1 MATIQ
6 KMATIAAMNF
16 GTPNFKPI
24 IENAPSKQET
34 QVKDFDPAEHLTFT
48 PPEQVIMMTDLGYP
62 ADMGVSPVAVSQP
75 FKLFSTEAVHQM
87 RSEIL
92 HPQVMKNCGYQSNIA
107 ASQVRGY
114 APK

>member
-1 MATIQ
+1 MTAIQ
-6 KMATIAAMNF
+6 TMPMMHS

-24 IENAPSKQET
+24 IETSRSEQEF
-34 QVKDFDPAEHLTFT
+34 KAREFDPAKHLTYT

-62 ADMGVSPVAVSQP
+62 ADRGVSPVAVSQP
-75 FKLFSTEAVHQM
+75 FKLFSNEAVQQM
-87 RSEIL
+87 RSEVL
-92 HPQVMKNCGYQSNIA
+92 NPEVMNNCSYQSNIA

>member
-1 MATIQ
+1 MATVQ
-6 KMATIAAMNF
+6 TMPATAAMNF

-24 IENAPSKQET
+24 IENAPSKHESKGQ
-34 QVKDFDPAEHLTFT
+34 DFDPAEHLTFT

-62 ADMGVSPVAVSQP
+62 ADIGVSPVAVSQP
-75 FKLFSTEAVHQM
+75 FKLFSNEAVHQM

>member
-1 MATIQ
+1 MATVQ
-6 KMATIAAMNF
+6 TMPTMGTMNF
-16 GTPNFKPI
+16 ATPSFKPI
-24 IENAPSKQET
+24 IENTKEESQPQ
-34 QVKDFDPAEHLTFT
+34 DFDPAEHLTFT
-48 PPEQVIMMTDLGYP
+48 PPEQVILMTDLGYP

-75 FKLFSTEAVHQM
+75 FKLFSNEAVQQM

-92 HPQVMKNCGYQSNIA
+92 DPEVIKHCGYQSNIA

>member
-6 KMATIAAMNF
+6 TMPTMSAMNF
-16 GTPNFKPI
+16 ATPSFKPI
-24 IENAPSKQET
+24 IENTKGESKSQ
-34 QVKDFDPAEHLTFT
+34 DFYPAEHLAFT

-62 ADMGVSPVAVSQP
+62 EDMGVSPVAVSQP
-75 FKLFSTEAVHQM
+75 FKLFSNEAIQQM
-87 RSEIL
+87 RAEIL
-92 HPQVMKNCGYQSNIA
+92 HPDVMKHCGYQSNIA